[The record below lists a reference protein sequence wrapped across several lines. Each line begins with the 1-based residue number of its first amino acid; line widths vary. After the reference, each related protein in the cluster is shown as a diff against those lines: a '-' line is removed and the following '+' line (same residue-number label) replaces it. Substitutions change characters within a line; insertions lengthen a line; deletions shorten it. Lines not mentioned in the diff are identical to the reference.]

1 MRICNTLKFSLQL
14 LIIYKQFTGN
24 YRHMSLIFVSFNMKF
39 EDCYIIFI
47 LLPVNQHLIESKFK
61 EHLKQAMNFDY
72 ICA

>member
-1 MRICNTLKFSLQL
+1 
-14 LIIYKQFTGN
+14 
-24 YRHMSLIFVSFNMKF
+24 MSLIFVSFNMKF